1 MLVLFKNKINAMSIV
16 ELFFV
21 CRQWLTDSSI
31 KKWSNEIFCLS
42 PLFKSLLFKKC
53 FVYKIF
59 WGDKI
64 DIFFLVVKQP
74 LATGSYMVKAI
85 PIKFYKIVLFPCKSC
100 TTKTCFIVKKLLTV
114 TCSLIFGS
122 KHFSSLSSWCFFDP
136 SAKLK

>member
-1 MLVLFKNKINAMSIV
+1 MPCPSLNYFLSADND
-16 ELFFV
+16 
-21 CRQWLTDSSI
+21 WLTAQSRSEVM
-31 KKWSNEIFCLS
+31 KY
-42 PLFKSLLFKKC
+42 
-53 FVYKIF
+53 FVYLPYLNPCCSKNVLCIKF
-59 WGDKI
+59 FGEIKLTY
-64 DIFFLVVKQP
+64 FFLVVKQP